1 MKQKNLL
8 KGLLIFCLLQL
19 NQSLLQAKI
28 VDERFISQSELH
40 ELIAEAQQEQNGVEL
55 SAEDMQEI
63 RSVNPKASWTFIV
76 YMAADNDL
84 HYFAWKNLKQME
96 LIGSNPNISI
106 VVQLN
111 TPGYLNPTKRYII
124 KKGRRLLVQDD
135 DSPTQKLNSGIPLTL
150 INCVSWA
157 VSHYPA
163 DNYGLILWNHGT
175 GAMDPHVAR
184 TINPCDLFYL
194 NPTDNRLEIDR
205 GASYLALICQEV
217 KDTLQLDNKRGI
229 CFDDTFKTYLSNHDL
244 EAALHEICNKI
255 LGGKKLS
262 LIGFDA
268 CLMSMVEVASI
279 CKRYAEYFVGSEE
292 IEYGTG
298 WKYDFVLEPF
308 TRTTLS
314 PKEFASQIVL
324 SYEQAYQKLINDYTL
339 SALNLSYMQQL
350 EQNIHMVAHLLHEA
364 LLNQQGRNVSDII
377 RKCKST
383 QYCTCFDEPSYIDLG
398 HFYQNLQQ
406 HIQHINLKDR
416 TKQQDLQ
423 NKLISYL
430 QAGLDI
436 FPHLIVEN
444 KVGQKLK
451 KAQGISIY
459 FPEHAIAQS
468 YLKSPFAL
476 QNNWCLLLSKYILG

>member
-1 MKQKNLL
+1 MNHKKMLN
-8 KGLLIFCLLQL
+8 CLL
-19 NQSLLQAKI
+19 LLSILHILHTESHAKT
-28 VDERFISQSELH
+28 VDERFISQEELH
-40 ELIAEAQQEQNGVEL
+40 ELISEAQQEQTGIEL
-55 SAEDMQEI
+55 SPQDLQEI
-63 RSVNPKASWTFIV
+63 RSVNPKSSWTFIV

-96 LIGSNPNISI
+96 FIGSNPNVSI

-135 DSPTQKLNSGIPLTL
+135 DSPNQKLNSGIPSTL
-150 INCVSWA
+150 VNCVNWA

-163 DNYGLILWNHGT
+163 DNYALILWNHGT
-175 GAMDPHVAR
+175 GAMDPVVAR

-194 NPTDNRLEIDR
+194 NPTDNKLEVDR
-205 GASYLALICQEV
+205 GASYLSLICQEIQN
-217 KDTLQLDNKRGI
+217 TLKMENKRGI

-244 EAALHEICNKI
+244 EAALHEISTKI

-268 CLMSMVEVASI
+268 CLMSMVEIASI
-279 CKRYAEYFVGSEE
+279 CKRYAQYFVGSEE

-298 WKYDFVLEPF
+298 WRYDYVLEPF
-308 TRTTLS
+308 LQKTLS
-314 PKEFASQIVL
+314 PKDFASHIVL

-339 SALNLSYMQQL
+339 SALDLSYTQQL

-364 LLNQQGRNVSDII
+364 LLNQQNRSVSDII

-406 HIQHINLKDR
+406 HVQYFLLKDPVTQR
-416 TKQQDLQ
+416 ELQ
-423 NKLISYL
+423 NKLQLYL

-436 FPHLIVEN
+436 FPYLVIEN

-451 KAQGISIY
+451 KAQGLSIY

>member
-1 MKQKNLL
+1 MKEKNLL
-8 KGLLIFCLLQL
+8 RCLLFLSIFQF
-19 NQSLLQAKI
+19 NYGTLQAN
-28 VDERFISQSELH
+28 VADERLFSQTELH
-40 ELIAEAQQEQNGVEL
+40 ELIAEAQQEQNGIEL
-55 SAEDMQEI
+55 SIEDLQEI

-96 LIGSNPNISI
+96 LIGSNPNVSI

-135 DSPTQKLNSGIPLTL
+135 DSPTQKLNSGIPSTL
-150 INCVSWA
+150 VNCVSWA
-157 VSHYPA
+157 VTHYPA
-163 DNYGLILWNHGT
+163 DNYALILWNHGT
-175 GAMDPHVAR
+175 GAMDPQIAR

-205 GASYLALICQEV
+205 GASYLALICQEIQN
-217 KDTLQLDNKRGI
+217 TLQMENKRGI
-229 CFDDTFKTYLSNHDL
+229 CFDDSFKTYLSNHDL
-244 EAALHEICNKI
+244 EAALYEISTKI
-255 LGGKKLS
+255 LGGQKLS

-268 CLMSMVEVASI
+268 CLMSMIEVASI
-279 CKRYAEYFVGSEE
+279 CKRYAQYFVGSEE

-298 WKYDFVLEPF
+298 WKYDYVLEPF
-308 TRTTLS
+308 TRTTFS
-314 PKEFASQIVL
+314 PKEFASHIVT

-339 SALNLSYMQQL
+339 SALDLSYTQQL
-350 EQNIHMVAHLLHEA
+350 EKNIHMVAHLLHEA
-364 LLNQQGRNVSDII
+364 LLNQQGRSVSDII

-406 HIQHINLKDR
+406 HAQHILLKDPV
-416 TKQQDLQ
+416 KQRELQD
-423 NKLISYL
+423 KLLTHL

-436 FPHLIVEN
+436 FPYLVIQN